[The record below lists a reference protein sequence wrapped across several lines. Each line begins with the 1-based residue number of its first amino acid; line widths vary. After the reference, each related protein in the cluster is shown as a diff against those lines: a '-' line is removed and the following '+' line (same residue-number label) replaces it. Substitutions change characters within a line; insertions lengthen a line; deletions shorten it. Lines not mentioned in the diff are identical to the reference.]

1 MILRLMKTTLPIR
14 IKAYE
19 IDAMGVVS
27 NIVYVKWLEDARHAL
42 LDKYYPYGDMVLDGV
57 SPAMMKNEITY
68 KKPLTIADSLTA
80 TLWITKLSK
89 MRWEIYTEF
98 TFKDTLHCFSVQSG
112 CFVNIKTG
120 RPTTV
125 PEKLMAAYMTEKER
139 LDQQ

>member
-1 MILRLMKTTLPIR
+1 MKTTLPIK

-27 NIVYVKWLEDARHAL
+27 NIVYVKWLEDARHAF
-42 LDKYYPYGDMVLDGV
+42 LDKYYPYGDMVLAGV

-68 KKPLTIADSLTA
+68 KKPFNISDSPTA
-80 TLWITKLSK
+80 TLWITKLTK

-98 TFKDTLHCFSVQSG
+98 TFHGTLHCYSTQSG
-112 CFVNIKTG
+112 CFVDIKTG

-125 PEKLMAAYMTEKER
+125 PEKLMAAYFTEKER
-139 LDQQ
+139 LEPQ